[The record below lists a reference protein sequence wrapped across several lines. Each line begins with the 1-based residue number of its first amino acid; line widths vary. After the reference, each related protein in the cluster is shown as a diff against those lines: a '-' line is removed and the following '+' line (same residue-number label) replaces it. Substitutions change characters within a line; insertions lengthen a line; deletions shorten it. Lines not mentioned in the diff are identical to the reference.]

1 MYFSHFLS
9 SLPWFSLF
17 SFRTLRARYASLPL
31 RVKSGGSYT
40 HELWAS
46 SAKMKS
52 CRRCDFTHYLF
63 SFPPWETLNLH
74 DLNNSITA
82 CHHTHRLSWIL
93 SVYPKKTHEEM
104 NVCDDFLM
112 SDCSQFSQ
120 ALLVHRHFPGNR
132 HVHLFFHLCFEIHY
146 TRLWNIQR
154 QNHVPIDPLP
164 LISLHLIISVSPFL
178 LAVHWVLVNPVT
190 KRKHHFVRLLMQM
203 MQQAW
208 NGKAHRCH

>member
-74 DLNNSITA
+74 DLNNSIKA

-93 SVYPKKTHEEM
+93 SVYPKKRM
-104 NVCDDFLM
+104 KKWMYVM
-112 SDCSQFSQ
+112 IFSCLI
-120 ALLVHRHFPGNR
+120 AHSSP
-132 HVHLFFHLCFEIHY
+132 
-146 TRLWNIQR
+146 RLSSCT
-154 QNHVPIDPLP
+154 V
-164 LISLHLIISVSPFL
+164 ISLGTDMFTCSFIFALKFITPDYETFNGKITFL
-178 LAVHWVLVNPVT
+178 LT
-190 KRKHHFVRLLMQM
+190 
-203 MQQAW
+203 
-208 NGKAHRCH
+208 RCLSYHCT